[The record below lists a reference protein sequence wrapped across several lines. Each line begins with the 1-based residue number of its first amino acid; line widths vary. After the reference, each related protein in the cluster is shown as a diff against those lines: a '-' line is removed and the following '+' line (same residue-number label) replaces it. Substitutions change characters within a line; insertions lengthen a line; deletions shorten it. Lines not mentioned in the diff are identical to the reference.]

1 MIGAWCCAA
10 VFVVLTPF
18 MFLCSYVH
26 NAVAPG
32 QGQTAALVALETAAA
47 PAADAAE
54 SMMEGARKLAMH
66 VVASNPTYLNTE
78 EVPEEVIA
86 KEREILLDQ
95 VRDSGKPENVLAK
108 IVDGRLSKFYRENAL
123 VEQDHMVQE
132 GNPKVMDAMQEL
144 GKSAGVG
151 SISVPA
157 FFRAAVGETASQE
170 E

>member
-1 MIGAWCCAA
+1 MPQEDGLAH
-10 VFVVLTPF
+10 FPSDTSRTKL
-18 MFLCSYVH
+18 
-26 NAVAPG
+26 
-32 QGQTAALVALETAAA
+32 ALVLFRLSRRWRLS
-47 PAADAAE
+47 P
-54 SMMEGARKLAMH
+54 
-66 VVASNPTYLNTE
+66 P
-78 EVPEEVIA
+78 
-86 KEREILLDQ
+86 
-95 VRDSGKPENVLAK
+95 KPENVLAK